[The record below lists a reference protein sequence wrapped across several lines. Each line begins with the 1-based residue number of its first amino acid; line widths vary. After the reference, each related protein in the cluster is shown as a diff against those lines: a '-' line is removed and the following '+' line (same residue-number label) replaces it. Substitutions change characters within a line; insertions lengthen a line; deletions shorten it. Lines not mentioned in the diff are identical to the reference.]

1 MIRVGSLASL
11 TLALLAG
18 ALLLG
23 ASGCLSSRP
32 ALEPRFYLVPAPAEL
47 APKVAEGAPKL
58 RLGRV
63 SAAPHLRERIAW
75 RLSDVELA
83 FDEEHRWAVPPEEM
97 TRDAI
102 ERACF
107 ASGRYRST
115 SERGT
120 GQLEVHLEEFEGNV
134 RDEVGTVVL
143 RLALSTREGM
153 IFSQR
158 VRREVALP
166 ETTADALARTL
177 GAALDAAAQEV
188 VTWVQAPN

>member
-1 MIRVGSLASL
+1 MSSKTQSSILL
-11 TLALLAG
+11 LLAG
-18 ALLLG
+18 ILLLG
-23 ASGCLSSRP
+23 AAGCLGSRP
-32 ALEPRFYLVPAPAEL
+32 ALEPRFYLLPAPATL

-115 SERGT
+115 GDRGA

-134 RDEVGTVVL
+134 REEVGTVVL
-143 RLALSTREGM
+143 RLALNSGEGV
-153 IFSQR
+153 IYSQR
-158 VRREVALP
+158 IRQQVPLQA
-166 ETTADALARTL
+166 TTADELARTL
-177 GAALDAAAQEV
+177 GAALDAAAEQV
-188 VTWVQAPN
+188 VAWVRAPGAE